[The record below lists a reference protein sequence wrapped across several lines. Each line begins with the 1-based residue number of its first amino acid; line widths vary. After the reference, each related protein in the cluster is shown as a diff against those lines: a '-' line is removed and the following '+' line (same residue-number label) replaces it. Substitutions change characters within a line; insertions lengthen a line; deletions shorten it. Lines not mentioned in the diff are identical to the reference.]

1 MRIGETA
8 NDVPKSDPEVLQE
21 TFRSLVAEL
30 PSQLRSQLM
39 KDMAKPGDQRE
50 AEFIALENSLMGQ
63 AKQLEWSKQVNASH
77 PVPPGGQVE
86 GAAELTPQQ
95 IEGRKKGIIIPAT
108 IGQVGKVDPSTMTP
122 DEMAATL
129 RANALNV
136 MENQTKVVQSL
147 ANSLQPTD
155 PAHP

>member
-8 NDVPKSDPEVLQE
+8 NDVPKSDPEILQE

-63 AKQLEWSKQVNASH
+63 AKQFLHEMQAIKAVSEADCLALPLVQREAR
-77 PVPPGGQVE
+77 QQQ
-86 GAAELTPQQ
+86 ATPLFL
-95 IEGRKKGIIIPAT
+95 G
-108 IGQVGKVDPSTMTP
+108 
-122 DEMAATL
+122 
-129 RANALNV
+129 
-136 MENQTKVVQSL
+136 
-147 ANSLQPTD
+147 
-155 PAHP
+155 